1 VRLPQNGIFY
11 FFSGKKHPS
20 ETQREI
26 REFKRSKS
34 KKKSS
39 ISQEKKGPIKKKK
52 SSISQEKK
60 NKDQSRKNNPQSVKK
75 RKTRTCFFFDRLR
88 MQRRTKGMNIKKNLL
103 ANKMALSFY
112 LAAVQ
117 CLGVFVC
124 SKIA

>member
-26 REFKRSKS
+26 REFKKSKS
-34 KKKSS
+34 
-39 ISQEKKGPIKKKK
+39 KKK